1 MEAENEALGEDGPPR
16 GSARGIEVTDDA
28 AAAGM
33 LEACYCQA
41 MANLQVKNLPDELH
55 DKLQTYARE
64 EGRTLR
70 DVVLEALRREVSRRE
85 FRTRLAGRDRVDLGR
100 PAARGLEEARRDR
113 DRELGS

>member
-1 MEAENEALGEDGPPR
+1 MPQ
-16 GSARGIEVTDDA
+16 
-28 AAAGM
+28 
-33 LEACYCQA
+33 ACYCHA

-85 FRTRLAGRDRVDLGR
+85 FRARLAGRDRVDLGR